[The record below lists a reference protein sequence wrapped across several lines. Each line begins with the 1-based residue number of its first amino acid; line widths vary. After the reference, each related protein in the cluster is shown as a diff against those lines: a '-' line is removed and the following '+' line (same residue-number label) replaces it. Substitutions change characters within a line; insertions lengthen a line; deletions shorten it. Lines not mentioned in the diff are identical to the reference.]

1 MLRIVK
7 VKTVINA
14 YKKNEIG
21 VVFAPGN
28 LKRLRA
34 KGGNKTTPIRYLDFI
49 ICNIKKKINR
59 KKVLRRRT

>member
-1 MLRIVK
+1 MIALLPYGITGMLRNAKVKMGNMLRIVK

-34 KGGNKTTPIRYLDFI
+34 KGGTKQL
-49 ICNIKKKINR
+49 
-59 KKVLRRRT
+59 L

>member
-7 VKTVINA
+7 VRTVINA

-34 KGGNKTTPIRYLDFI
+34 KGGTKQL
-49 ICNIKKKINR
+49 
-59 KKVLRRRT
+59 L